1 MSRPSV
7 VLVAMPWHALGLPS
21 IQLGILGR
29 VLELAG
35 IATEVRS
42 LMLAFMEHCR
52 AETAARPDAER
63 ITPADYE
70 TVGDRRFSIG
80 LGDWI
85 FAVPPFRDA
94 PDLDARYLAH
104 LRARGVPEA
113 EVVKALTLRA
123 LVPAFLEHTADEI
136 VAAGPRVV
144 GFSTT
149 FSQNVPSLVL
159 ARMLKD
165 R

>member
-1 MSRPSV
+1 MSRPRV
-7 VLVAMPWHALGLPS
+7 VLVAMPWHTLGAPS

-35 IATEVRS
+35 IGTEVRS

-52 AETAARPDAER
+52 AETATRPEAER

-70 TVGDRRFSIG
+70 TVGDKRFG

-94 PDLDARYLAH
+94 PDLDARYLAL

-113 EVVKALTLRA
+113 DVAKA
-123 LVPAFLEHTADEI
+123 
-136 VAAGPRVV
+136 
-144 GFSTT
+144 
-149 FSQNVPSLVL
+149 
-159 ARMLKD
+159 
-165 R
+165 

>member
-29 VLELAG
+29 VLERAG

-63 ITPADYE
+63 ITLADYE
-70 TVGDRRFSIG
+70 TVAEGVFRSAWATGSSRSRRS
-80 LGDWI
+80 
-85 FAVPPFRDA
+85 ATPR
-94 PDLDARYLAH
+94 DLDARISHICEPGAC
-104 LRARGVPEA
+104 RR
-113 EVVKALTLRA
+113 RRS
-123 LVPAFLEHTADEI
+123 
-136 VAAGPRVV
+136 PRH
-144 GFSTT
+144 
-149 FSQNVPSLVL
+149 
-159 ARMLKD
+159 
-165 R
+165 